1 MLSLY
6 SISPHSKEFT
16 HALAVG
22 EGAAFILYGRSY
34 ALDDLQGPSD
44 CQWMIP
50 GTQLNE
56 EPRNRKHVHNWVPTD
71 NWLIDR
77 CSVCGEERA

>member
-50 GTQLNE
+50 GIGEGAGFVT
-56 EPRNRKHVHNWVPTD
+56 VW
-71 NWLIDR
+71 
-77 CSVCGEERA
+77 GEERA